1 MKLAKIIFKLILVW
15 IAGIIA
21 ISYIFQGKMLLSI
34 LVGVIYG
41 YVIGR
46 IISETISL
54 LRENS
59 EPKYVF
65 IREEYE
71 EDDEEE
77 IWWIFKL
84 L

>member
-1 MKLAKIIFKLILVW
+1 MKLAKIIIKLILVW

-65 IREEYE
+65 IREED

-77 IWWIFKL
+77 I
-84 L
+84 

>member
-46 IISETISL
+46 IISETYIL
-54 LRENS
+54 LRESS

-65 IREEYE
+65 IREED
-71 EDDEEE
+71 EDDEDE
-77 IWWIFKL
+77 I
-84 L
+84 

>member
-1 MKLAKIIFKLILVW
+1 MKLAKIIIKLILVW
-15 IAGIIA
+15 IAGIVA
-21 ISYIFQGKMLLSI
+21 ISYIFQGKMWLSI

-54 LRENS
+54 LREKS

-71 EDDEEE
+71 DDEEE
-77 IWWIFKL
+77 I
-84 L
+84 

>member
-1 MKLAKIIFKLILVW
+1 MKFAKIIIKLILVW

-46 IISETISL
+46 IISETYIL
-54 LRENS
+54 LREKS

-65 IREEYE
+65 IREED

-77 IWWIFKL
+77 I
-84 L
+84 

>member
-77 IWWIFKL
+77 I
-84 L
+84 

>member
-46 IISETISL
+46 IISETYSL

-77 IWWIFKL
+77 I
-84 L
+84 

>member
-1 MKLAKIIFKLILVW
+1 MKFAKIIIKLILVW

-21 ISYIFQGKMLLSI
+21 ISYIFQGKMWLSI

-65 IREEYE
+65 IREED

-77 IWWIFKL
+77 I
-84 L
+84 

>member
-1 MKLAKIIFKLILVW
+1 MKFAKIIIKLILVW

-65 IREEYE
+65 IREED

-77 IWWIFKL
+77 I
-84 L
+84 

>member
-1 MKLAKIIFKLILVW
+1 MKFAKIIIKLILVW

-54 LRENS
+54 LREKS

-65 IREEYE
+65 IREED

-77 IWWIFKL
+77 I
-84 L
+84 

>member
-1 MKLAKIIFKLILVW
+1 MKFAKIIIKLILVW
-15 IAGIIA
+15 IAGIVA
-21 ISYIFQGKMLLSI
+21 ISYIFQGKIWLSI

-46 IISETISL
+46 IISETYIL

-65 IREEYE
+65 IREED

-77 IWWIFKL
+77 I
-84 L
+84 

>member
-1 MKLAKIIFKLILVW
+1 MKFAKIIIKLILVW

-21 ISYIFQGKMLLSI
+21 ISYIFQGKIWLSI
-34 LVGVIYG
+34 LVGAIYG

-65 IREEYE
+65 IREED

-77 IWWIFKL
+77 I
-84 L
+84 

>member
-1 MKLAKIIFKLILVW
+1 MKFAKIIIKLILVW
-15 IAGIIA
+15 IAGIVA

-41 YVIGR
+41 YIIGR
-46 IISETISL
+46 IISETYIL
-54 LRENS
+54 LREKS

-71 EDDEEE
+71 DDEEE
-77 IWWIFKL
+77 I
-84 L
+84 

>member
-1 MKLAKIIFKLILVW
+1 MKFAKIIIKLILVW

-54 LRENS
+54 LRESS

-65 IREEYE
+65 IREED

-77 IWWIFKL
+77 I
-84 L
+84 

>member
-1 MKLAKIIFKLILVW
+1 MKFAKIIIKLILVW

-21 ISYIFQGKMLLSI
+21 ISYIFQGKIWLSI

-65 IREEYE
+65 IREED

-77 IWWIFKL
+77 I
-84 L
+84 

>member
-1 MKLAKIIFKLILVW
+1 MKLAKIIIKLILVW

-21 ISYIFQGKMLLSI
+21 ISYIFQGKIWLSI

-46 IISETISL
+46 IISETYIL
-54 LRENS
+54 LREKS

-71 EDDEEE
+71 DDEEE
-77 IWWIFKL
+77 I
-84 L
+84 

>member
-15 IAGIIA
+15 IAGIVA

-65 IREEYE
+65 IREED

-77 IWWIFKL
+77 I
-84 L
+84 

>member
-1 MKLAKIIFKLILVW
+1 MKFAKIIIKLILVW

-21 ISYIFQGKMLLSI
+21 ISYIFQGKIWLSI
-34 LVGVIYG
+34 LVGAIYG
-41 YVIGR
+41 YIIGR
-46 IISETISL
+46 IISETYIL

-71 EDDEEE
+71 DDEEE
-77 IWWIFKL
+77 I
-84 L
+84 

>member
-1 MKLAKIIFKLILVW
+1 MKFAKIIIKLILVW

-21 ISYIFQGKMLLSI
+21 ISYIFQGKIWLSI
-34 LVGVIYG
+34 LVGAIYG
-41 YVIGR
+41 YIIGR
-46 IISETISL
+46 IISETYIL

-65 IREEYE
+65 IREED

-77 IWWIFKL
+77 I
-84 L
+84 

>member
-46 IISETISL
+46 IILETYIL
-54 LRENS
+54 LKENS
-59 EPKYVF
+59 NPKYVF

-77 IWWIFKL
+77 I
-84 L
+84 

>member
-1 MKLAKIIFKLILVW
+1 MKFAKIIIKLILVW

-21 ISYIFQGKMLLSI
+21 ISYIFQGKIWLSI

-41 YVIGR
+41 YIIGR

-65 IREEYE
+65 IREED

-77 IWWIFKL
+77 I
-84 L
+84 

>member
-1 MKLAKIIFKLILVW
+1 
-15 IAGIIA
+15 
-21 ISYIFQGKMLLSI
+21 MLLSI

-77 IWWIFKL
+77 I
-84 L
+84 

>member
-1 MKLAKIIFKLILVW
+1 MKLAKIIIKLILVW

-21 ISYIFQGKMLLSI
+21 ISYIFQGKILLSI
-34 LVGVIYG
+34 LVGAIYG
-41 YVIGR
+41 YIIGR
-46 IISETISL
+46 IISETYIL

-65 IREEYE
+65 IREED

-77 IWWIFKL
+77 I
-84 L
+84 

>member
-71 EDDEEE
+71 DDEEE
-77 IWWIFKL
+77 I
-84 L
+84 

>member
-21 ISYIFQGKMLLSI
+21 ISYIFQERMWLSS

-71 EDDEEE
+71 DDEEE
-77 IWWIFKL
+77 I
-84 L
+84 

>member
-15 IAGIIA
+15 IAGIVA
-21 ISYIFQGKMLLSI
+21 ISYIFQERMWLSI

-54 LRENS
+54 LRESS

-65 IREEYE
+65 IREQY

-77 IWWIFKL
+77 I
-84 L
+84 

>member
-21 ISYIFQGKMLLSI
+21 ISYIFQGKMWLSI

-46 IISETISL
+46 IVSETISL

-71 EDDEEE
+71 DDEEE
-77 IWWIFKL
+77 I
-84 L
+84 

>member
-1 MKLAKIIFKLILVW
+1 MKLAKIIIKLILVW

-46 IISETISL
+46 IISETYIL
-54 LRENS
+54 LRENN

-77 IWWIFKL
+77 I
-84 L
+84 